1 MKINSPQAEARRKD
15 ARKFAEGVILD
26 VTPTVPRWQSSGDAE
41 AIYKLIEQ
49 TEKSLKRELQ
59 YARIITKEAK
69 PKKEK
74 SCKACMQR
82 KRIALAEKA
91 SGGKSKFRKANREEC
106 LKIIASIEECWPGFK
121 KIPELLWNQYIDA
134 TGICRCGRPICPK
147 KISKSAK
154 TEHCSLEHLQ
164 KWQLK
169 RYRQWKVQ
177 KKQEIRALAEA
188 ME

>member
-1 MKINSPQAEARRKD
+1 MKSNSPQAEARRKG

-26 VTPTVPRWQSSGDAE
+26 ATPAVLRRQSSGDAE
-41 AIYKLIEQ
+41 TIYRLIEQ
-49 TEKSLKRELQ
+49 TQKSMKRELQ
-59 YARIITKEAK
+59 YARIIAKEAK
-69 PKKEK
+69 SRKEK
-74 SCKACMQR
+74 SCKACVQR
-82 KRIALAEKA
+82 KRIALAEKSA
-91 SGGKSKFRKANREEC
+91 GGKTKFRKANREEC

-154 TEHCSLEHLQ
+154 TEHCSIAHLQ

-169 RYRQWKVQ
+169 GYRQWKVQ